1 MAEGMVKMD
10 GASKDIL
17 AERIENL
24 KALIP
29 EAFADGKI
37 DFDSLRAALGDAVDT
52 SKANYSFTWNGK
64 NEARAFAFAKSM
76 GTLRPCKEESAGIDG
91 TAGRFDSKN
100 LYIEGDNLEVLKL
113 LQGAYH
119 GRVKMIYLDPPYNT
133 GKDFVY
139 TDNFK
144 SSIENYKISTGQV
157 DGEGKCVQANVETSG
172 RYHTDW
178 LNMMFP
184 RLLLARNL
192 LRNDGII
199 FISIDDYEVT
209 NMRKLCDEVFG
220 ENNFLAQLIWDL
232 GTGTQAGHFVR
243 AHEYVLAYFKAK
255 GVVENFK
262 GGSGVID
269 HSALKKISVK
279 NPASN
284 YTFKAGTR
292 WDAGN
297 GAELSGQWGGAE
309 KTTLVQ
315 GSMVCVDGKLAS
327 DVVLSAGWAMRAQM
341 DSYFKGEITYDT
353 KGQLVK
359 SFYFNENGVLRY
371 EKERSVV
378 NPPTVL
384 KGLGS
389 TKNGTDEVESL
400 IGFKAFDFP
409 KPTSLCKFLAELTCS
424 GGDIILDAFS
434 GSGSFSDAIMRL
446 NAGKSESSERVSWI
460 AIQLPAVCAED
471 SEAAKAGYKNI
482 CEIGKERI
490 RRAGKKIADENA
502 AKAPMLDI
510 GFKVFKLDT
519 SNLIPWN
526 PNPEDLEHDLLA
538 VVDNAVVGR
547 TAEDLLYEILLK
559 CNLPLTLPIEER
571 KFGAN
576 TISVAGDG
584 KLMVCLDKT
593 IPVAVAEEMVRLRD
607 EVYKPSDMQV
617 VFRDNGFSDKDKTN
631 AIMTLK
637 QAGVEDKAIMTI

>member
-341 DSYFKGEITYDT
+341 DSYFKGEVTYDT

-460 AIQLPAVCAED
+460 AIQLPVVCAED

-502 AKAPMLDI
+502 AKAPGLDI

-559 CNLPLTLPIEER
+559 CNLPLALPIEER

-576 TISVAGDG
+576 TISVVGDG

-593 IPVAVAEEMVRLRD
+593 IPVALAEEMVRLRD